1 MNAIR
6 SLPLINKQARPATP
20 VQSSV
25 AVSGSAAV
33 QPLGPPPVPAS
44 RVATPAAAPGGLA
57 APKKNT
63 SPTGSRPATPRNSV
77 VGLPGS
83 GPETP
88 QGGYMDAIGLRLA
101 DTVNK
106 SCSGIDFKAKKGA
119 RKGAGWTI
127 GEGIAKELPPPPADT
142 YLLRA
147 VLRTVVRSLA
157 IYINRLDSLLMP
169 ALSDAQWSAAFNL
182 TSTITPLNPTQLF
195 AVSIAHTAWETC
207 EKLEQVLETTAYP
220 RFVEDTLRP
229 SMDKLDFIVSKVVR
243 PILLAVKLDLEGS
256 LSRTDGVAHKSP
268 SGPSTIPLADV
279 PVTKTLSNPPTA
291 RVTKE
296 PSGSGHPRSITVP
309 CCLQQ
314 FASRVDGARKV
325 FETVA
330 KPCEHDGEGWVA
342 KVVVSVVWKG
352 MRLIGENEP
361 CAPLSR
367 TPSPTHIAK
376 ALTEVKDKE
385 GRPTVA
391 PSPSL
396 AKITQLS
403 ILPSRAASR
412 APSPPRGPA
421 HDPVTHALLSF
432 EGLMKRLVGGL
443 VQPPTAAPTAVDSSD
458 QEAEHIARE
467 AVFEAI
473 EALESAVIG
482 SAALHGP
489 NGAERTLASVRRL
502 RDDID
507 NEEDEKLDDALE
519 DLPSVSLF
527 SAIIRRTNVAL
538 GHVNYVSEK
547 GGATTLRIREAG
559 EIWGWTKA
567 EYERQVLSGF
577 GPAEEWGP
585 RVAKALKPEVERMLS
600 TLAGITAGEA
610 PKVTKETSDAA
621 EWVRALGVALDA
633 RAGVKVVGAT

>member
-33 QPLGPPPVPAS
+33 QPLGPPPVPAP
-44 RVATPAAAPGGLA
+44 RVATPVAPGLP
-57 APKKNT
+57 APKKST

-88 QGGYMDAIGLRLA
+88 HGGYMDAIGLRLA

-106 SCSGIDFKAKKGA
+106 SCAGIDFKAKKGA
-119 RKGAGWTI
+119 RKGAGWMI
-127 GEGIAKELPPPPADT
+127 GESIAKELPPPPADT

-157 IYINRLDSLLMP
+157 IYVNRLDSLLLP
-169 ALSDAQWSAAFNL
+169 ALSDAQWAAPFNL
-182 TSTITPLNPTQLF
+182 TSSMTPLNPTQLF

-207 EKLEQVLETTAYP
+207 EKLEQMLETTAYP

-268 SGPSTIPLADV
+268 AGPATIPLADV
-279 PVTKTLSNPPTA
+279 PVTKTLSNPPA
-291 RVTKE
+291 SRLTKE
-296 PSGSGHPRSITVP
+296 PSNSGHPRSLTVP

-352 MRLIGENEP
+352 MRLISENEP

-376 ALTEVKDKE
+376 ALTDVKDKE
-385 GRPTVA
+385 GRAVVA

-403 ILPSRAASR
+403 ILPSRSASR

-432 EGLMKRLVGGL
+432 EGLVKRLVGGL

-467 AVFEAI
+467 ALAEAI
-473 EALESAVIG
+473 EALESAAIS

-507 NEEDEKLDDALE
+507 NDEDEKLDDALE

-538 GHVNYVSEK
+538 SGVTPVNEK
-547 GGATTLRIREAG
+547 DGATLRIREAG
-559 EIWGWTKA
+559 EIWGWSKA

-610 PKVTKETSDAA
+610 PKVNKETADAA

-633 RAGVKVVGAT
+633 RAGVKVVGAA